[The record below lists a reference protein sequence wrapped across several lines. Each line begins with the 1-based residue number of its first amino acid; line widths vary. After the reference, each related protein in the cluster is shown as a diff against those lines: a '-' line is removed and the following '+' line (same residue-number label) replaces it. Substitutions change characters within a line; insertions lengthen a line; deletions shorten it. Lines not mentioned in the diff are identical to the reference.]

1 MVFWMCAVCIYGD
14 TTLSH
19 CQISAYLSGKEINCH
34 VILHLLL
41 IVIFS
46 CSILRINRL
55 TRKMLADA
63 LTIAT
68 AVTSRVSAAASQY
81 LG

>member
-1 MVFWMCAVCIYGD
+1 MCAVCIYGD

-19 CQISAYLSGKEINCH
+19 CQISADLSDIEINCH
-34 VILHLLL
+34 LILHLLL
-41 IVIFS
+41 TVIFT

-68 AVTSRVSAAASQY
+68 AATSLVNAAAPQY
-81 LG
+81 LGYNQ

>member
-1 MVFWMCAVCIYGD
+1 MCIYGD
-14 TTLSH
+14 TIHFLTVK
-19 CQISAYLSGKEINCH
+19 SALILVVKRLEINCH

-41 IVIFS
+41 IVIFT